1 MFKILI
7 VEDSFLFRNLLK
19 ETLQSQ
25 FPAVEVI
32 EAANGKEALQKIDYS
47 TPNLAFM
54 DIELHG
60 ENGLDLT
67 RRIKALYPH
76 VVVTFLTSHDLQEY
90 RDAAYQSGA
99 DYFLSKG
106 TVTKVDILALVD
118 SILSDR
124 QSSPPIRNQIGEL
137 KHWEFPSS

>member
-1 MFKILI
+1 MYKILI

-25 FPAVEVI
+25 FPTAEVI

-47 TPNLAFM
+47 APNLVFM
-54 DIELHG
+54 DIELHN

-76 VVVTFLTSHDLQEY
+76 VIVVILTSHGLQEY
-90 RDAAYQSGA
+90 RDASYQSGA

-106 TVTKVDILALVD
+106 TATKVDILALVD

-124 QSSPPIRNQIGEL
+124 QSSTP
-137 KHWEFPSS
+137 

>member
-25 FPAVEVI
+25 FPAAEVI
-32 EAANGKEALQKIDYS
+32 EAADGKEALQKIDFS
-47 TPNLAFM
+47 NPNLVFM

-60 ENGLDLT
+60 ENGLNLT
-67 RRIKALYPH
+67 RRIKAQYPH
-76 VVVTFLTSHDLQEY
+76 LVVIFLTSHDLQEY

-106 TVTKVDILALVD
+106 TATKVDILALVD

-124 QSSPPIRNQIGEL
+124 QSSPP
-137 KHWEFPSS
+137 

>member
-1 MFKILI
+1 MYKILI

-19 ETLQSQ
+19 ETMQSQ

-32 EAANGKEALQKIDYS
+32 EAANGKEALLKIDYS
-47 TPNLAFM
+47 TPNLVFM
-54 DIELHG
+54 DIELHS

-76 VVVTFLTSHDLQEY
+76 VIVVILTSHGLQEY
-90 RDAAYQSGA
+90 RDASYQSGA

-124 QSSPPIRNQIGEL
+124 QSSTP
-137 KHWEFPSS
+137 

>member
-1 MFKILI
+1 MYKILI

-19 ETLQSQ
+19 ETMQSQ

-32 EAANGKEALQKIDYS
+32 EAANGKEALLKIDYS
-47 TPNLAFM
+47 TPNLVFM

-76 VVVTFLTSHDLQEY
+76 VIVTILTSHGLQEY

-124 QSSPPIRNQIGEL
+124 QSSTP
-137 KHWEFPSS
+137 